1 MPMPIPTRPLR
12 PPTIPTA
19 PRRTVRSTDS
29 PGDPIDN
36 RRSVAVPE
44 RFRTAQNA
52 ITEGDE
58 MAGYGQLAMATNG
71 QILLS
76 ANSCEACQKD
86 SGEAFT
92 AHCS

>member
-1 MPMPIPTRPLR
+1 V
-12 PPTIPTA
+12 
-19 PRRTVRSTDS
+19 RTLHSRFAASTSRDR
-29 PGDPIDN
+29 

-76 ANSCEACQKD
+76 ANTGGLVRPGSLC
-86 SGEAFT
+86 
-92 AHCS
+92 